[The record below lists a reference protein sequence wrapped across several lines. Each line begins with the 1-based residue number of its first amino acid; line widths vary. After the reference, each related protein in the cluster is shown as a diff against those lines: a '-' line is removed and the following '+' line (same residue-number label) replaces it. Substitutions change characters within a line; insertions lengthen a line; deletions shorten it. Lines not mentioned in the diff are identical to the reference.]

1 MLTLNGAVT
10 TTMETTES
18 PKYMFISLC
27 MSQSPITIRKYFCQK
42 MLSKLMMSKCRENL
56 SKITAKTKYKNINDF
71 KRFKLKVKKH
81 KLIPIY

>member
-1 MLTLNGAVT
+1 
-10 TTMETTES
+10 
-18 PKYMFISLC
+18 
-27 MSQSPITIRKYFCQK
+27 